1 MTANN
6 HDNAG
11 HAQADGVPVVFLSG
25 MLADQ
30 RMWDRAL
37 DAYGRLSTSD
47 GVAIKPVFCELFDQE
62 TVADMAIKAL
72 VSAPDQFAL
81 VGMSM
86 GGYVA
91 FEILRRAPDRVTHLM
106 LVNTRATSDSET
118 VKRRRILL
126 AKIAGRATPFQGIN
140 DAVLDD
146 MVHPANRSDQE
157 MITLLG
163 DMAEQAGADTFMRQ
177 SIAVA
182 NRPDSMAL
190 LPHINMPTA
199 VMVGEADKVISPE
212 SHHEMAAEITGAS
225 YTEVAGAAH
234 YVPLEQPG
242 LFAQSLADLL
252 AR

>member
-1 MTANN
+1 MTATN
-6 HDNAG
+6 HDNSG
-11 HAQADGVPVVFLSG
+11 HAQSDGVPVVFLSG

-30 RMWDRAL
+30 RMWGRAL
-37 DAYGRLSTSD
+37 DAYAGLAQPST
-47 GVAIKPVFCELFDQE
+47 ATIKPAFCELFDQE
-62 TVADMAIKAL
+62 TVTDMATKVLA
-72 VSAPDQFAL
+72 SAPDRFAL

-91 FEILRRAPDRVTHLM
+91 FEILRCAPDRVRHLM
-106 LVNTRATSDSET
+106 LVNTRATADRDA

-157 MITLLG
+157 LIRLLG
-163 DMAEQAGADTFMRQ
+163 DMANQAGAEVFMRQ

-190 LPHINMPTA
+190 LAQINVPTA

-212 SHHEMAAEITGAS
+212 SHHEMAAEIPGAS
-225 YTEVAGAAH
+225 YAEVAGAAH
-234 YVPLEQPG
+234 YVPMEQPKI
-242 LFAQSLADLL
+242 FAQSLADLL

>member
-1 MTANN
+1 MTATI

-11 HAQADGVPVVFLSG
+11 HAQSDGVPVVFLSG

-30 RMWDRAL
+30 RMWNRAL
-37 DAYGRLSTSD
+37 DAYAGLAQPST
-47 GVAIKPVFCELFDQE
+47 ATIQPVFCEQFDQE
-62 TVADMAIKAL
+62 TVADMATKVLAN
-72 VSAPDQFAL
+72 APDQFAL

-91 FEILRRAPDRVTHLM
+91 FEILRRAPDCVTHLM
-106 LVNTRATSDSET
+106 LVNTRATADSDA

-146 MVHPANRSDQE
+146 MVHPANRNDQE
-157 MITLLG
+157 LIRLLG
-163 DMAEQAGADTFMRQ
+163 DMANQAGAEVFMRQ

-182 NRPDSMAL
+182 NRPDSMAF
-190 LPHINMPTA
+190 LPHINVPTA
-199 VMVGEADKVISPE
+199 VMVGEVDKVISPE
-212 SHHEMAAEITGAS
+212 SHREMATEIPGAS

-234 YVPLEQPG
+234 YVPMEQPRI
-242 LFAQSLADLL
+242 FAQSLADLL